1 VNVDEMRNVI
11 RTSSALA
18 GRYEPEVDLSRA
30 TFSNLEI
37 TFAVPQKKRGRPQ
50 KHESAADK
58 QAAYR
63 ARQTERD
70 AAEDKKQSDL
80 QQIIRDIA
88 TTLFNTDVND
98 LSIDELETV
107 FAAVAKEHPE
117 HTGKIELILTQ
128 DERDAERTAK
138 ALDESAA
145 AADSGSSQS
154 VFVRG
159 RGNEGVNEAPL
170 IDSEILKD
178 SERESG
184 RRVKPTG
191 AGNRGN
197 GSKDHDEKKQPV
209 ESEYQSARKVG
220 DFGARKWYRP
230 TNEFEEQQ
238 REAEDDDRLSN
249 MVGETFVDART
260 FEAESR
266 LPGESASE
274 HAQRMLDYEAGETTA
289 WRCTA
294 NHVWTGDVL
303 NRAACTFVAKRR
315 AHAMQHLLD
324 AHESRVKKYLKEH
337 TPRYWTASSAKR
349 KKEKPQT
356 REERIYQLQQA
367 AEGKII
373 QSDYVIAVY
382 HDLNG
387 NIQRSRILRSDAE
400 RTRVVLD
407 AQIEEESSLTREQII
422 EHAKQQLADLENNVT
437 QAQTDLARPVSLETF
452 VDDKGFN

>member
-11 RTSSALA
+11 RTSSALV
-18 GRYEPEVDLSRA
+18 GRYEPEVDPSQA
-30 TFSNLEI
+30 TLGSIGI

-63 ARQTERD
+63 ARQSERD

-191 AGNRGN
+191 SGNRGN

-220 DFGARKWYRP
+220 DFGARHWYDP
-230 TNEFEEQQ
+230 TES
-238 REAEDDDRLSN
+238 EDDDRLGE
-249 MVGETFVDART
+249 MVKEVFDIEIEGRFDAR
-260 FEAESR
+260 
-266 LPGESASE
+266 
-274 HAQRMLDYEAGETTA
+274 Y
-289 WRCTA
+289 RCTA
-294 NHVWTGDVL
+294 NHVVTDGKL
-303 NRAACTFVAKRR
+303 NRAACTFETNNFGKAK
-315 AHAMQHLLD
+315 QHLLD
-324 AHESRVKKYLKEH
+324 DHEQRVNKFLKAHR
-337 TPRYWTASSAKR
+337 PRYWNENSK

-356 REERIYQLQQA
+356 REERIHQLRQMA
-367 AEGKII
+367 AGEF
-373 QSDYVIAVY
+373 S
-382 HDLNG
+382 
-387 NIQRSRILRSDAE
+387 
-400 RTRVVLD
+400 T
-407 AQIEEESSLTREQII
+407 SSLNPGWTRESVI
-422 EHAKQQLADLENNVT
+422 EHAKKQLETLENNVT
-437 QAQTDLARPVSLETF
+437 SPLTESFQPTENDITDSVNNNLRFEDGSADDTYVPQDSISPLLVGTQASV
-452 VDDKGFN
+452 